1 MSQKFAL
8 TVILILLIQSAFGQL
23 PGKSGSYQFVK
34 DVDVTAEYPG
44 GMPALYEY
52 FKSQLRYPID
62 AQVNGIEGKTYIQFI
77 VDSSGYIIPNSVI
90 TLKSLFPS
98 CDAEAV
104 RVIKSCKTQW
114 KPAVKKGNCVN
125 QQFVLPIAFSLSDA
139 DPLHP
144 IEYTIRT
151 VVVRKTFRSQDT
163 TAWTLYSDPQTQL
176 KSGAVLVGDTVEVTG
191 WAPWAYYIQTD
202 KLRGYISWKA
212 LQENEDL
219 TRLSKIVAEQSS
231 NEYKPKEYKK
241 DRPIDPASRFAKA
254 NAFLSVATSVKTL
267 YAGECITLT
276 LAFNVHPENRAPL
289 QFYELGLQA
298 HEIISTRLTPDNC
311 FIISHG
317 LDEIVGLNKLINNVS
332 YTTYPIY
339 KGSYCPIN
347 AATITIPA
355 VNLRIAKV
363 KAAANGTDSIL
374 TFTSKPISIKVNPL
388 PPEVKPSMF
397 EDYPLVGQFGLT
409 DSLMTKNV
417 NVGEP
422 VTYKVTIAGTGL
434 TFPMDPPKI
443 KIPNVSV
450 LLLDILDADNWS
462 GEMLQGKKTF
472 VYQMVFEKPGFY
484 NLNGKIAFD
493 VFNPR
498 TETLASLKSDAEIKV
513 GPAGE
518 NEIIELTT
526 PFGSKNN
533 FIAID
538 ASQSMRID
546 DYFPNRLGAV
556 KNGLK
561 KFLMDKKGCD
571 IGLILFGGDAKHYTW
586 AEPDKCYST
595 NFIDSID
602 FSTNR
607 GTAIGEAIWLAKN
620 SFANSTLPKKLVI
633 IGDGDNTG
641 GRVSPKLAATL
652 AKKYNF
658 KIYTIGIGSSGPVPF
673 GRDEQG
679 RPNIIENTF
688 TDKDLKLISSL
699 TGGQYYWAKD
709 ETEIS
714 LILKMIF
721 GW

>member
-1 MSQKFAL
+1 MSQKFTL

-34 DVDVTAEYPG
+34 DVDATAEYPG
-44 GMPALYEY
+44 GMSALYEY
-52 FKSQLRYPID
+52 FKSQLRYPVD
-62 AQVNGIEGKTYIQFI
+62 AQVKGVEGKTYIQFI

-90 TLKSLFPS
+90 TLKSLFLS

-104 RVIKSCKTQW
+104 RVIRSCKTQW
-114 KPAVKKGNCVN
+114 KPAMKKGTGVN
-125 QQFVLPIAFSLSDA
+125 QQFVLPIAFAPWDA

-191 WAPWAYYIQTD
+191 WAPWAYYVQTD

-212 LQENEDL
+212 LQENEEL
-219 TRLSKIVAEQSS
+219 VWLSKIVAEQSS
-231 NEYKPKEYKK
+231 NEYKPREYKK
-241 DRPIDPASRFAKA
+241 DRPIDPASRFAKP
-254 NAFLSVATSVKTL
+254 NAFLSVTTSAKAL
-267 YAGECITLT
+267 YAGECTTLT

-289 QFYELGLQA
+289 QFYELGQQA
-298 HEIISTRLTPDNC
+298 HEVISTRLTPDNW
-311 FIISHG
+311 FIISHNVE
-317 LDEIVGLNKLINNVS
+317 DIVGFNKLIDDVA

-347 AATITIPA
+347 TGTTTIPA
-355 VNLRIAKV
+355 VNLRMAKV

-388 PPEVKPSMF
+388 PPEVKPSLPK
-397 EDYPLVGQFGLT
+397 DYPLVGQFGLT
-409 DSLMTKNV
+409 DSLLTENI
-417 NVGEP
+417 NAGEP
-422 VTYKVTIAGTGL
+422 VIYKVTIAGAGL
-434 TFPMDPPKI
+434 TFPVDPPKI
-443 KIPNVSV
+443 KIPNVSMQ
-450 LLLDILDADNWS
+450 LRDILDAESWI
-462 GEMLQGKKTF
+462 GEMLQSKKTF
-472 VYQMVFEKPGFY
+472 VYQLVFEKPGVYDFK
-484 NLNGKIAFD
+484 GKIAFNF
-493 VFNPR
+493 FNPR
-498 TETLASLKSDAEIKV
+498 TEITELLKSTAKVNV
-513 GPAGE
+513 GPAVKD
-518 NEIIELTT
+518 EIITLTT

-538 ASQSMRID
+538 ASQSMQIE
-546 DYFPNRLGAV
+546 DYFPNRLSAV

-561 KFLMDKKGCD
+561 KFLMDKKDCD
-571 IGLILFGGDAKHYTW
+571 IGLILFGGDAKHYTL
-586 AEPDKCYST
+586 AEPDKCYTIS
-595 NFIDSID
+595 FIDSIS

-633 IGDGDNTG
+633 IGDGDNTAG
-641 GRVSPKLAATL
+641 SISPKLAATL

-658 KIYTIGIGSSGPVPF
+658 KIYTIGVGSSGLVPF

-679 RPNIIENTF
+679 RPNMIENTF
-688 TDKDLKLISSL
+688 TDKDLKLISSI

-721 GW
+721 GE